1 MRTAAGTP
9 PQRRL
14 PLNTFLNGIT
24 NLKKRLL
31 LASVLALGVIALSG
45 CDNKNDVIQAQQ
57 LQIQQLSQTV
67 AQLQQA
73 CTGPACQ
80 QVAQAAVP
88 AVQAP
93 APAPVYVQQPT
104 VIREHD
110 SGGSDLLTGM
120 VLGHMLSGGGGG
132 GGGYGGGHTT
142 STQVVNN
149 HYNSTTS
156 STPAA
161 PKAQPVKRSWFSGS
175 SPASTATVS
184 KSTSSYSSSRS
195 TVSRSSFSSGARSAF
210 HASRSSGRR

>member
-9 PQRRL
+9 PRRL

-73 CTGPACQ
+73 CTAPACQ
-80 QVAQAAVP
+80 QAATAAAP
-88 AVQAP
+88 LVQAP
-93 APAPVYVQQPT
+93 AAAPVYVQQPT

-110 SGGSDLLTGM
+110 SGGNDLLTGM
-120 VLGHMLSGGGGG
+120 VLGHMLSGSGG

-156 STPAA
+156 NTTAA
-161 PKAQPVKRSWFSGS
+161 PKTQPVKRSWFADS
-175 SPASTATVS
+175 SPASTATAS